1 MKNKIL
7 TTIAILV
14 VVWCFASYHNTIV
27 NIDNQTYTYAWW
39 NVIAIIFGQEEKYEL
54 YSKWNTNDKR
64 TVNSKSA

>member
-14 VVWCFASYHNTIV
+14 VVWCIASYYNTMV

-39 NVIAIIFGQEEKYEL
+39 NLIAIIF
-54 YSKWNTNDKR
+54 S
-64 TVNSKSA
+64 